1 MVKPLTLLL
10 LNYEFPPLGGGASNA
25 TYHTAL
31 ELQRRGHNVDVLT
44 SREKGGAAYENIC
57 GVRVFKVRSHRI
69 GIHTSGIRGAAS
81 YLAFARLKLA
91 ELMRETDYD
100 LMHYYFGLPTGL
112 LSQYTNGT
120 HGKPF
125 IVSLRGSDV
134 PGYDNTTVLLSMF
147 HQFLRSKRRQIWG
160 NAGAIVANSNS
171 LRELALSSNAEHKIG
186 VIPNGVDVMC
196 FNPAPREQCGDG
208 VFRIVCVSRLTPRK
222 GLETLLR
229 AVAELDD
236 VNVELKIIGTGD
248 AEREIRALIESLA
261 IQDRVSLVGYVA
273 QQDLGPFYRQADVF
287 VLPSLSESCAMAL
300 LEAMSCGLPVVVS
313 SAGGNPEI
321 VDHDVN
327 GLLFEPESE
336 TQLEHALRKL
346 ANAPDLLEKMSRN
359 NATKMRED
367 YTWESVAAK
376 YEVIYKRVLTHAEQD
391 DGQHAG

>member
-1 MVKPLTLLL
+1 MDKPLKLLL

-25 TYHTAL
+25 SYHTAL
-31 ELQRRGHNVDVLT
+31 ELQKRGHNVDVLT

-57 GVRVFKVRSHRI
+57 GVRVFKVPSYRI
-69 GIHTSGIRGAAS
+69 GIHASGIRGAAS

-112 LSQYTNGT
+112 LSQYSNGT
-120 HGKPF
+120 RGKPY

-134 PGYDNTTVLLSMF
+134 PGYDNSTVSLSMF
-147 HQFLRSKRRQIWG
+147 HQFLRSKREQIWG

-171 LRELALSSNAEHKIG
+171 LRKLALSSNAEQKIE
-186 VIPNGVDVMC
+186 VIPNGVDVNR
-196 FNPAPREQCGDG
+196 FDPTPAKSSTDD

-229 AVAELDD
+229 AVAKLDD
-236 VNVELKIIGTGD
+236 VNAELIIIGTGE
-248 AEREIRALIESLA
+248 AEREISALIESLE
-261 IQDRVSLVGYVA
+261 IQDRVSLAGSVA
-273 QQDLGPFYRQADVF
+273 QPDLGPHYRQADVF
-287 VLPSLSESCAMAL
+287 VLPSLAESCAMAL

-327 GLLFEPESE
+327 GLLFEPESN

-359 NATKMRED
+359 NAAKMRED

-376 YEVIYKRVLTHAEQD
+376 YEVVYKRVLIHAEQD
-391 DGQHAG
+391 DG